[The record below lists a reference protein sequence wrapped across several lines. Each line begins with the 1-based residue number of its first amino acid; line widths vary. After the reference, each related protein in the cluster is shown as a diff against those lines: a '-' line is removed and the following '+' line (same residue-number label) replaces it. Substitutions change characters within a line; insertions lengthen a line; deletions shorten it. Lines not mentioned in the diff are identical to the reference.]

1 MTEMLRRQR
10 AAQAT
15 VDRFRGVPFAYGKND
30 CARLAAFALRQMG
43 HKPGLAKAG
52 SYSTAL
58 GATRALKRLGHDD
71 LASVLDGL
79 GLLRIPPIAAL
90 PGDLI
95 MLPGEGPFGG
105 ALAMAVGNGR
115 VLSYHEDLDGADIVQ
130 PVEYVAAWRVL

>member
-1 MTEMLRRQR
+1 MNEMLRRQR

-52 SYSTAL
+52 SYSSAL
-58 GATRALKRLGHDD
+58 GAARALKRLGHDD
-71 LASVLDGL
+71 LASALDAL

-90 PGDLI
+90 PSDLV
-95 MLPGEGPFGG
+95 MLPGVGAFGG
-105 ALAMAVGNGR
+105 AIAMAVGNGR
-115 VLSYHEDLDGADIVQ
+115 VLGYHEDLGGADILEPIEFVG
-130 PVEYVAAWRVL
+130 AWRI

>member
-43 HKPGLAKAG
+43 YKPGLAKAG
-52 SYSTAL
+52 SYSSAL
-58 GATRALKRLGHDD
+58 GAARALKRLGHDD

-79 GLLRIPPIAAL
+79 GLLRIPPLAAL

-115 VLSYHEDLDGADIVQ
+115 VLSYHEDLDGAEIVQ
-130 PVEYVAAWRVL
+130 PIEYVAAWAV

>member
-52 SYSTAL
+52 SYSSAL
-58 GATRALKRLGHDD
+58 GAARALKRLGHVD
-71 LASVLDGL
+71 LASALDAL
-79 GLLRIPPIAAL
+79 GLLRIPPIATLPCDLILL
-90 PGDLI
+90 PGV
-95 MLPGEGPFGG
+95 GPFGG
-105 ALAMAVGNGR
+105 SLTVAVGNGR
-115 VLSYHEDLDGADIVQ
+115 VLGYHLDAPPADILQ
-130 PVEYVAAWRVL
+130 PVEYIAAWRVI

>member
-52 SYSTAL
+52 SYSSAL
-58 GATRALKRLGHDD
+58 GAARALKRLGHDD
-71 LASVLDGL
+71 LASGLDAL

-90 PGDLI
+90 PADLI
-95 MLPGEGPFGG
+95 MLPGEGAFGG
-105 ALAMAVGNGR
+105 AIAMAVGNGR
-115 VLSYHEDLDGADIVQ
+115 VLGYHEDLDGADILQ
-130 PVEYVAAWRVL
+130 PVEFVGAWRL

>member
-1 MTEMLRRQR
+1 MSEMLRRQR

-52 SYSTAL
+52 SYSSVL
-58 GATRALKRLGHDD
+58 GASRALKRLGHDD
-71 LASVLDGL
+71 LASALDAL

-95 MLPGEGPFGG
+95 MLPGLGAFGG
-105 ALAMAVGNGR
+105 AITMAVGNGR
-115 VLSYHEDLDGADIVQ
+115 VLGYHEDLDGADILQ
-130 PVEYVAAWRVL
+130 PVEFVGAWRI

>member
-15 VDRFRGVPFAYGKND
+15 VDRFRAAPFVYGKND

-52 SYSTAL
+52 SYSNAL
-58 GATRALKRLGHDD
+58 GAARALKRLGHDD
-71 LASVLDGL
+71 LASALDAL

-95 MLPGEGPFGG
+95 MVPGEGPFGG
-105 ALAMAVGNGR
+105 AIAVAVGNGR
-115 VLSYHEDLDGADIVQ
+115 VLGYHEDLDGADILQ
-130 PVEYVAAWRVL
+130 PVDFVGAWRL

>member
-43 HKPGLAKAG
+43 HKPALAKAG
-52 SYSTAL
+52 SYSSAL

-71 LASVLDGL
+71 LASALDAL

-95 MLPGEGPFGG
+95 MLPADGPFGG

-115 VLSYHEDLDGADIVQ
+115 VIGYHEDAAGAEILHPLQ
-130 PVEYVAAWRVL
+130 YIAAWRV

>member
-15 VDRFRGVPFAYGKND
+15 VERFQGVPFAYGKND

-52 SYSTAL
+52 SYSSAL
-58 GATRALKRLGHDD
+58 GATRALKRLGYGD

-130 PVEYVAAWRVL
+130 PVQYLSAWRA

>member
-43 HKPGLAKAG
+43 YKPGLAKAG
-52 SYSTAL
+52 SYSSAL

-90 PGDLI
+90 PGDLV

-105 ALAMAVGNGR
+105 ALAVAVGNGR
-115 VLSYHEDLDGADIVQ
+115 VLSYHEDLDGAEIVQ
-130 PVEYVAAWRVL
+130 PIEYVAAWAV